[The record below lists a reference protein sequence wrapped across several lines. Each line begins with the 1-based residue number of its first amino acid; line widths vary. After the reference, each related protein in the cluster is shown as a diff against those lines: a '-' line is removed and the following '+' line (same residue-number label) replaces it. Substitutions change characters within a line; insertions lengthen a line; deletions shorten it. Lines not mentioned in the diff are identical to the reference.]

1 MLKTKDQLKL
11 ELIYKVEHDL
21 ISRAD
26 AQLLLQVSN
35 STLKRYIKGYREKG
49 IGFLRHGN
57 CLRKPVNKT
66 SDDIKQTTQKL
77 IKEKYY
83 DFNMLHGMQKVIEE
97 TGFNLKRETYRSWC
111 HEIKMVK
118 KQKRRRSK
126 PRHHR
131 NRMAQAGLMLQMD
144 GSPHRWFNGQETC
157 LIAVIDDAT
166 SQVIHGQFSQTETT
180 VACLKV
186 LKEVIRKK
194 GCFKV
199 LYVDKA
205 GVFGGIKRN
214 YFSQVERA
222 LGELGIQVIYA
233 HSPEAKGRI
242 ERLFGTLQDRMIP
255 EMRINKIRT
264 MAQANDYI
272 INSYLPHNHNVRFQ
286 VLATNPISAFI
297 PVNNDKHLDDIFC
310 IKEYRVVARD
320 HTISFRGERYAIASE
335 IRFSIYKQKVEIR
348 FCEKGLTWKVY
359 FANREL
365 KVVKIQKCKAGG
377 AAA

>member
-1 MLKTKDQLKL
+1 MEGFMLKTKDQLKL
-11 ELIYKVEHDL
+11 EVIYKVENNF

-26 AQLLLQVSN
+26 ARVLLQVSN
-35 STLKRYIKGYREKG
+35 STLKRFIKSYREKG

-66 SDDIKQTTQKL
+66 PDAIKKIAQDL
-77 IKEKYY
+77 IKEKYF
-83 DFNMLHGMQKVIEE
+83 DFNMLHGMEKITEE

-111 HEIKMVK
+111 HEINMVK
-118 KQKRRRSK
+118 KAKKRRSK
-126 PRHHR
+126 PRYHR

-144 GSPHRWFNGQETC
+144 GSPHRWFGGRESC
-157 LIAVIDDAT
+157 LVAVIDDAT
-166 SQVIHGQFSQTETT
+166 SEVIHGEFSETETT

-194 GCFKV
+194 GIFKI

-242 ERLFGTLQDRMIP
+242 ERLFGTLQDRLIP
-255 EMRINKIRT
+255 EMRVNKIRT
-264 MAQANDYI
+264 MGQANDFL
-272 INSYLPHNHNVRFQ
+272 INSYLPHAHNPRFQ
-286 VLATNPISAFI
+286 VLATNSISAFI
-297 PVNNDKHLDDIFC
+297 PVNNDKRIDEIFC
-310 IKEYRVVARD
+310 IKESRVVGRD

-335 IRFSIYKQKVEIR
+335 IRFGVR
-348 FCEKGLTWKVY
+348 AFDWRPTT
-359 FANREL
+359 
-365 KVVKIQKCKAGG
+365 
-377 AAA
+377 